1 MAAMKRGR
9 RSRATCQVDT
19 SEPLKQASVS
29 EPEQEEVPLP
39 RPPSRS
45 SLILRGTRLGLLL
58 GAPTAGA
65 LGLATGAAGGAAFG
79 TVLAPLT
86 FGLGAPVCS
95 AFSAFV
101 GLIFG
106 FFLGAMGGAAFGGF
120 LGACAF
126 FLGFRGAS
134 YVDPT
139 SSHFVQVAVAML
151 LMGITG
157 PFTAA
162 AGAFLGMLSG
172 AFLGFLGGL
181 LLAPFTF
188 GISIPAAVAICAVLG
203 AAIDAATGALL
214 AACASGLVV
223 RYHGWLLA
231 GFRRVVSAATEAV
244 NRFRWRL
251 ATFVAPEAAEKPG
264 SWATVPETD
273 AGCVEPPRR
282 NLRRRRA
289 ARA

>member
-9 RSRATCQVDT
+9 RSRATCQVDA

-29 EPEQEEVPLP
+29 EPEQEEVPQP
-39 RPPSRS
+39 QPTSRS

-58 GAPTAGA
+58 GTPTAGA

-86 FGLGAPVCS
+86 FGLGSPVCS

-172 AFLGFLGGL
+172 AFLGFLGG
-181 LLAPFTF
+181 
-188 GISIPAAVAICAVLG
+188 
-203 AAIDAATGALL
+203 ALL

-231 GFRRVVSAATEAV
+231 GFRRAVSAATEAV

-251 ATFVAPEAAEKPG
+251 ARFVAPEAAEKPG
-264 SWATVPETD
+264 LWATAPETD
-273 AGCVEPPRR
+273 AGCAEPPRR
-282 NLRRRRA
+282 NLRRRRG